1 MLETMLMTH
10 SILIKA
16 FLGFLVL
23 GLFIPKSTAKNSLK
37 FKKASFIYTMI
48 FQALMTMIVF
58 VGIIALVQGDLP
70 FGLSTIIMVVVFA
83 IMMALEIVKYKK
95 IKKGNLEDEATFATL
110 RTGFLKTGI
119 INIVI
124 LIAIVVLMILKAKGV
139 VAL

>member
-23 GLFIPKSTAKNSLK
+23 GLFIPKMTASNPLK
-37 FKKASFIYTMI
+37 FKKASFIYTMV

-58 VGIIALVQGDLP
+58 VGIVALVQGDLP
-70 FGLSTIIMVVVFA
+70 FGVSTIIMVIVFA

-95 IKKGNLEDEATFATL
+95 IKKGDLEDESSLTNL
-110 RTGFLKTGI
+110 RSGFMKTGI
-119 INIVI
+119 INIII
-124 LIAIVVLMILKAKGV
+124 LVAIVVLMILKAKGI
-139 VAL
+139 VAI